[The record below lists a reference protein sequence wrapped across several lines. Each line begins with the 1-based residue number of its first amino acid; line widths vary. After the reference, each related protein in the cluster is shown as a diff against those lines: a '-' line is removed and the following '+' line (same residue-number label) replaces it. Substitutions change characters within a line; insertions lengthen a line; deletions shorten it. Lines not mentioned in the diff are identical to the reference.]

1 MTIESP
7 REIESRL
14 KESAEAQG
22 VSVGRYIETLVAE
35 GQLRQAQIADFRT
48 AIAERMSSLDAG
60 ETVDGEEVMA
70 RLIADPA
77 SR

>member
-1 MTIESP
+1 MTIELP

-22 VSVGRYIETLVAE
+22 VSVSQYVEKLVAE
-35 GQLRQAQIADFRT
+35 GQLRQAQIADLRA
-48 AIAERMSSLDAG
+48 AIA
-60 ETVDGEEVMA
+60 DGEEVMF

>member
-1 MTIESP
+1 MTIELP

-22 VSVGRYIETLVAE
+22 VSVSQYVEKLVAE
-35 GQLRQAQIADFRT
+35 GQLRQAQIADLRA
-48 AIAERMSSLDAG
+48 AIA
-60 ETVDGEEVMA
+60 DGEEVMF

-77 SR
+77 AR